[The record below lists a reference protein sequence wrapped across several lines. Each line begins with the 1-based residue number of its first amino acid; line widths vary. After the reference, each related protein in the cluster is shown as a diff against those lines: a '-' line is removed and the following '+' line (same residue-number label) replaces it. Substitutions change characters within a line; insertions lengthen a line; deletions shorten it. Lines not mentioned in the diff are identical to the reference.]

1 MAWIIEPY
9 DEVPSEGQPLPVG
22 MPVMVVTLTPDGGI
36 FEGLVTS
43 NLVPLH
49 HNHFRV
55 VVELREENIVDR
67 YPRRFERNNPENH
80 PDSEE
85 GE

>member
-1 MAWIIEPY
+1 MAWIIDPD
-9 DEVPSEGQPLPVG
+9 DEATNEAPPLPVG

-43 NLVPLH
+43 TLASLH
-49 HNHFRV
+49 RGHFRV
-55 VVELREENIVDR
+55 VVELRVENVLDR
-67 YPRRFERNNPENH
+67 YPRRMRHNNTEDRPAA
-80 PDSEE
+80 E